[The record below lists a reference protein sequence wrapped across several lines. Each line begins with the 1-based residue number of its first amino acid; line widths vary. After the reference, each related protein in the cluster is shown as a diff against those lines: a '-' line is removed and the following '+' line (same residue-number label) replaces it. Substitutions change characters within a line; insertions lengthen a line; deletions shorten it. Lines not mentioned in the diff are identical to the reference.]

1 MTFENIRSIEG
12 LDDTELRTLLQT
24 TRWNKHLP
32 AIKDEF
38 GNVIVGHRRLKIAA
52 EEGIEPVIKIVTFGT
67 GPEADAE
74 RLRLAVVSNSGAAP
88 LTKEDRKALA
98 VRLYAGGGGLTMA
111 SIAGIIG
118 VGEETIRRDLI
129 DIPPSEGMSRPQGID
144 TIGRKKSTGRRKGS
158 GSKSKPKTPRQSQ
171 RGKETPKL
179 DAARQIV
186 RTKLEA
192 NQPISPHKLEKEND
206 ISHVTFDMAI
216 TAELARKEAIEDKT
230 ALDPSLLS
238 KTAHEKLE
246 AAIKAHQRRLDAQF
260 ETRVRDEMTRRTD
273 EIILPSWKKQIKEA
287 EKLYAARRGLMTK
300 DLFNTIRRALH
311 PDSRNAISDK
321 KLGEAFDA
329 FMGLEKYLLN
339 EKDSPT
345 KFEHPDGSGLPKD
358 LAEWDKRRTTKT
370 RRSSGGNVMR
380 ARS

>member
-52 EEGIEPVIKIVTFGT
+52 EEGIEPVIKTVTFGT
-67 GPEADAE
+67 GPEAEAE

-98 VRLYAGGGGLTMA
+98 VRLYAGGGGLTMEA
-111 SIAGIIG
+111 IAGIIG
-118 VGEETIRRDLI
+118 VSVKTISRDLE
-129 DIPPSEGMSRPQGID
+129 DVLSDDKTSREPKID
-144 TIGRKKSTGRRKGS
+144 TLGRKNTGRRKGS
-158 GSKSKPKTPRQSQ
+158 GSKSKPKAPRQNQ
-171 RGKETPKL
+171 RGKETPKT
-179 DAARQIV
+179 DAAREVV
-186 RTKLEA
+186 RAKLEA
-192 NQPISPHKLEKEND
+192 NQPINPHKLEQEHG

-230 ALDPSLLS
+230 ALDPSWLS
-238 KTAHEKLE
+238 KSAQEKLD
-246 AAIKAHQRRLDAQF
+246 AAIRAHQKKLDLQF

-287 EKLYAARRGLMTK
+287 EKLYAARRGLMSK

-358 LAEWDKRRTTKT
+358 LAEWDKRRTTK
-370 RRSSGGNVMR
+370 RRPSGGGNVMR
-380 ARS
+380 VRS